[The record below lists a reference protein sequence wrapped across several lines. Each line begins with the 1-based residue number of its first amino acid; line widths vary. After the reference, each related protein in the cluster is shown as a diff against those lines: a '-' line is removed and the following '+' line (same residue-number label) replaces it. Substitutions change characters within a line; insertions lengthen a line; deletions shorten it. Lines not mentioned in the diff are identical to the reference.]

1 MPSNLDQGF
10 GWIFE
15 VTHDSVNGLVRKL
28 AVIEGRD
35 LDSCFDS
42 HFSTLFFS
50 FDRINYNYNLLL
62 VFTYLI
68 SNKTVS

>member
-42 HFSTLFFS
+42 LIFLHVFF
-50 FDRINYNYNLLL
+50 LLIG
-62 VFTYLI
+62 LI
-68 SNKTVS
+68 TIIIYCLCLLI